1 MLRHYGV
8 DLLDWHRGGFTSRR
22 LRVLVEHLPPD
33 SAFARALHGEQA
45 EWTVTDH
52 LLAAVVDHLAVAN
65 WMFATVNRDEDTEP
79 APYPEPVPRPG
90 DGTSESRESLEPPE
104 PRELP
109 HGASVAEIVAFLNSP
124 G

>member
-8 DLLDWHRGGFTSRR
+8 DLLDWHRGRLSSRR
-22 LRVLVEHLPPD
+22 LRVLVEHLPAD
-33 SAFARALHGEQA
+33 SSFARAVHGEQA

-65 WMFATVNRDEDTEP
+65 WMFATVHRDEDAEP
-79 APYPEPVPRPG
+79 AEYPEAVPRP
-90 DGTSESRESLEPPE
+90 S
-104 PRELP
+104 
-109 HGASVAEIVAFLNSP
+109 GATVEAVETLQVAGEGGAATPAEIVAFLSSP